1 MYNSCRN
8 LDLIV
13 FDKPINIL
21 VIRITY
27 TYCHVS
33 TIACAYIVTL
43 CFHVVLCIATNRF
56 LREIVFYHR
65 YNNMFYR
72 PQIFNYN
79 ATRSVRYRNTSLAQ
93 GLCKSCSDSAVC
105 IINIVGLYIQRQ
117 RLPASL
123 YFFFYFLF
131 CFS

>member
-1 MYNSCRN
+1 MYNGCRN

-13 FDKPINIL
+13 FEKPRNIL
-21 VIRITY
+21 LNVY

-72 PQIFNYN
+72 PQIQLQ
-79 ATRSVRYRNTSLAQ
+79 R
-93 GLCKSCSDSAVC
+93 DS
-105 IINIVGLYIQRQ
+105 IRPLSQHIVGTRPLQIV
-117 RLPASL
+117 
-123 YFFFYFLF
+123 
-131 CFS
+131 